1 MSDIPPPPPPPQPQP
16 YPQPGGAQP
25 PAPAP
30 SPYQSPYAVPGQ
42 GPAPAPGYGAPP
54 PPGFGGTP
62 VPSFQSTAP
71 TRSKKAL
78 WSMILGILGVSI
90 CAIIGIAAIVAL
102 ILGILALKEIKRS
115 GGALGGRGMAITGV
129 VLGIIGILATAAL
142 AVIIVVFSDH
152 KDVHDLEVG
161 DCVELPEDGETISLI
176 KTFDCSEPHGAEVIS
191 VGDLGDGDDPY
202 PGDDEIQAQIAEE
215 CIADF
220 ERYVDSSFQ
229 TSVYQIFPLTP
240 TESAW
245 EDDQTYVCLA
255 YEEGEELTGSIEG
268 DGR

>member
-1 MSDIPPPPPPPQPQP
+1 MSDIPPPPPPSGPYQPQPGP
-16 YPQPGGAQP
+16 YPQPG

-30 SPYQSPYAVPGQ
+30 SP
-42 GPAPAPGYGAPP
+42 YGAPP

-62 VPSFQSTAP
+62 YGSFQPQPAAP

-78 WSMILGILGVSI
+78 WAMILGILAVTLCFFTGVV
-90 CAIIGIAAIVAL
+90 GIVAL
-102 ILGILALKEIKRS
+102 VLGVLGLKEIKRAE
-115 GGALGGRGMAITGV
+115 GGLTGRGMAITGV
-129 VLGIIGILATAAL
+129 VLGILGILAAAGFWVVV
-142 AVIIVVFSDH
+142 AVFSDH

-176 KTFDCSEPHGAEVIS
+176 KTFDCDEPHGAEVVS
-191 VGDLGDGDDPY
+191 VGDLGNGDDPY
-202 PGDDEIQAQIAEE
+202 PGDDAIRDQIGEK
-215 CIADF
+215 CLADF
-220 ERYVDSSFQ
+220 ESYVGKSYQD
-229 TSVYQIFPLTP
+229 SVYQLFPLTP

-255 YEEGEELTGSIEG
+255 YEEGKELTGSIEG